1 MEAIQETIMYFQKGR
16 LVMCPLL
23 FCSLTVIAISIERFL
38 YYREVDSGQKFAG
51 EYTALLEKGQTA
63 EAKKLAGGTKGRCA
77 QILFEASEITE
88 GRAHGHHGGYR
99 RSAHRYRDRTMC
111 GNTLAVRNAGI
122 SGTVMLRLLV
132 GTDGLVESVTVL
144 SSSGN
149 VNLDAAATTAIKR
162 WKFTS
167 ARNQAGRNV
176 RCYLSIP
183 ITFRIK
189 G

>member
-1 MEAIQETIMYFQKGR
+1 MYFHKGG
-16 LVMCPLL
+16 LVMWPLL

-38 YYREVDSGQKFAG
+38 YYREVDSGQKFAS

-63 EAKKLAGGTKGRCA
+63 EARKLAGGTKGR
-77 QILFEASEITE
+77 
-88 GRAHGHHGGYR
+88 
-99 RSAHRYRDRTMC
+99 YRDRTMR
-111 GNTLAVRNAGI
+111 GNTLAVSNAGI
-122 SGTVMLRLLV
+122 GGTVMLRLLV

-144 SSSGN
+144 FSSGN
-149 VNLDAAATTAIKR
+149 ANLDAAATSAIKR